1 MIKNSLWYNPGVSC
15 ACALP
20 KPVWQALFPLGNDPM
35 SEGRGLF
42 VSVLVV
48 TLVVVLITA
57 PGGGDAGNS
66 VTASVEHALLT
77 TRSTFN
83 QRTL

>member
-1 MIKNSLWYNPGVSC
+1 
-15 ACALP
+15 
-20 KPVWQALFPLGNDPM
+20 M

-77 TRSTFN
+77 MRSTFN